1 MDLVLLVQAVRAWM
15 EVHGGN
21 AGFKPVALMLTV
33 LLVFGIT
40 QLVNFVQRGKH
51 E

>member
-1 MDLVLLVQAVRAWM
+1 MLLVQAVRAWM